1 MSFRHCFQPPETA
14 INSLLPPTPL
24 FFPNFLHPPPHTMA
38 IQRRR
43 RTLPAELIGA
53 VCTHCDIHTLAQLTM
68 VSKSVYHEAQRIL
81 YRDIIL
87 HRHLSSSR
95 KRSCIQSLLNDQT
108 KASRVRALTYHE
120 SCVVPLHERAEIIR
134 LLAMLLKRATALH
147 QLDLWIYPETD
158 VQALK
163 TALQ

>member
-1 MSFRHCFQPPETA
+1 
-14 INSLLPPTPL
+14 
-24 FFPNFLHPPPHTMA
+24 MA

-43 RTLPAELIGA
+43 RTLPAELIGV
-53 VCTHCDIHTLAQLTM
+53 VCAHCDVHTLARLAM
-68 VSKSVYHEAQRIL
+68 VSKSVYYEAQRIL
-81 YRDIIL
+81 YRDLVL

-95 KRSCIQSLLNDQT
+95 KRSCIQLLLNDQA

-120 SCVVPLHERAEIIR
+120 SCVVPLQERAEIIR
-134 LLAMLLKRATALH
+134 LLAMLLKRASSLH

-163 TALQ
+163 TTLQ